1 MLRPWNTPYSPI
13 KCALF
18 ISFMSLFC
26 HFVLLCF
33 FDNVFSF
40 FGWTILHIKHG
51 EIRCSNLKTT
61 GYIKLCAKKKCSSW
75 LKLKALLIWLVGSIC
90 SYGRKNRLTAFIVD
104 NTLLCLLSVELA
116 EWAVLGILFD
126 ISLSRPHPH
135 PAGHAAG
142 RPADP
147 LWHHARRGLCPAG
160 RESRRPPTCFS
171 YWVNTSIC
179 NWAKFSVV
187 ICAQCMQY
195 KSNTLEVCFHKT
207 S

>member
-1 MLRPWNTPYSPI
+1 MCSKLCYGHEIHLIHQLNVHY
-13 KCALF
+13 LF
-18 ISFMSLFC
+18 HLCHYFFTLFFYASLTTF
-26 HFVLLCF
+26 
-33 FDNVFSF
+33 FSF

-61 GYIKLCAKKKCSSW
+61 GYIKLYAKKKCSSW
-75 LKLKALLIWLVGSIC
+75 LKLKALLTWLVGSIC

-116 EWAVLGILFD
+116 ERAVLGILFD

-147 LWHHARRGLCPAG
+147 L
-160 RESRRPPTCFS
+160 
-171 YWVNTSIC
+171 
-179 NWAKFSVV
+179 
-187 ICAQCMQY
+187 
-195 KSNTLEVCFHKT
+195 
-207 S
+207 

>member
-1 MLRPWNTPYSPI
+1 MCMIYFI
-13 KCALF
+13 CAIIF
-18 ISFMSLFC
+18 F

-61 GYIKLCAKKKCSSW
+61 GYIKLYAEKKRSSW
-75 LKLKALLIWLVGSIC
+75 LKLKTLLIWSVGSIC

-104 NTLLCLLSVELA
+104 NTLLRLLSVELA
-116 EWAVLGILFD
+116 ERAVLGILFD

-147 LWHHARRGLCPAG
+147 L
-160 RESRRPPTCFS
+160 
-171 YWVNTSIC
+171 
-179 NWAKFSVV
+179 
-187 ICAQCMQY
+187 
-195 KSNTLEVCFHKT
+195 
-207 S
+207 